1 MISISKYKSY
11 TGWVGLFVGVIGLLI
26 LFRCLIQDASEK
38 VLWGND
44 FDPNLITWIVEW
56 GFHALFEKF
65 SWGSFWNANQF
76 FPHGNSLAYSDSI
89 IAAQFFYAPLRFAG
103 FEPLNALY
111 GTLIGFTL
119 FGCIFSDWALVHI
132 GIYKPIERAIIIYV
146 AHFSMTVTTFL
157 GGHYQLF
164 GFQLAPPFFLFLYLF
179 LRDLEG
185 KYLMLTCV
193 MFIFA
198 TGFATYFAPMSATV
212 VFVLL
217 LLIILIFRGNATLI
231 RADVLKKTG
240 YFQVTISLIFLYLFF
255 VLQLKPYLT
264 LFSHLASPQDWN
276 ETATY
281 SANFLSLILDMPSNS
296 QNYVHPNITNGYWE
310 RSYSPGFVIL
320 LFVSI
325 GSIVTI
331 DSLRDKNCYVKIT
344 GTNKAMFSIEQYAF
358 FLFFI
363 SYLLS
368 LGPFLTD
375 SFLDLTRKIYL
386 PFALFAK
393 ILPGVD
399 AIRAPGRFGMFFG
412 LPFGILTITGLRF
425 ICSTSINYQLW
436 RYSKFLILFVLP
448 LLVFDGMLISK
459 TYPFTIKHR
468 NFYERLNGLI
478 YEHEPILVLPLAK
491 NGHMETI
498 TNYME
503 QLKGSTIHYGWL
515 VSGYGSRS
523 TPELS
528 ELTYLDQLFQ
538 SGKLSLSGLLNK
550 AREMGIYKVI
560 IFKSDYES
568 AQRVQIDSNE
578 SNILF
583 ESEEELLLCLSPSNL

>member
-1 MISISKYKSY
+1 MISTSKYKLY
-11 TGWVGLFVGVIGLLI
+11 TGCLGLFVGVIGLLI

-56 GFHALFEKF
+56 GYHSLFEKF
-65 SWGSFWNANQF
+65 SWASFWNANQF
-76 FPHGNSLAYSDSI
+76 FPHENSLAYSDSI
-89 IAAQFFYAPLRFAG
+89 ISAQLFYAPLRFSG
-103 FEPLNALY
+103 FQPINALY

-119 FGCIFSDWALVHI
+119 LGCIFTDLALVYI
-132 GIYKPIERAIIIYV
+132 GILKPIERAVVIYI
-146 AHFSMTVTTFL
+146 AHFSMSVTTFL
-157 GGHYQLF
+157 GDHYQLF

-179 LRDLEG
+179 IRDLEG

-193 MFIFA
+193 AFIFA

-217 LLIILIFRGNATLI
+217 LLIVLIFRGNATFI
-231 RADVLKKTG
+231 RADVFKKIG
-240 YFQVTISLIFLYLFF
+240 YIQVTISLIILYLLLEF
-255 VLQLKPYLT
+255 QLKPYLT
-264 LFSHLASPQDWN
+264 LFAHLASPQDWN

-281 SANFLSLILDMPSNS
+281 SANFLSLMLDMPSNS
-296 QNYVHPNITNGYWE
+296 LNYVHPNNTWGYWE

-320 LFVSI
+320 LFVSV

-331 DSLRDKNCYVKIT
+331 VSLVDKRCNVKIT
-344 GTNKAMFSIEQYAF
+344 GTNKRMFSIEQYALI
-358 FLFFI
+358 LFFI

-375 SFLDLTRKIYL
+375 TFLGHTRKVYL

-399 AIRAPGRFGMFFG
+399 AIR
-412 LPFGILTITGLRF
+412 ILTITGLRF
-425 ICSTSINYQLW
+425 ICSTRINYQSF

-448 LLVFDGMLISK
+448 LIVFDGMLISK

-468 NFYERLNGLI
+468 DFYERLQSLI

-498 TNYME
+498 KNYME

-528 ELTYLDQLFQ
+528 ELTNLDHLFQ
-538 SGKLSLSGLLNK
+538 SGKISLSGLFNK
-550 AREMGIYKVI
+550 AREIGIYKVI
-560 IFKSDYES
+560 IFKKDYES
-568 AQRVQIDSNE
+568 AQRVQIDSSE

-583 ESEEELLLCLSPSNL
+583 ESEEGLLLGLSPLNL